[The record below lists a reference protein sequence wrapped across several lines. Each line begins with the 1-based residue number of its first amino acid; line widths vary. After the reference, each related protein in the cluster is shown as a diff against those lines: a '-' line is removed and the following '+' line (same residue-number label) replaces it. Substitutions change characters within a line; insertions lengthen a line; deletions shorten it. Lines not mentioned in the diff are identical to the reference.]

1 VFGILVV
8 LNSVVALPKEFTTF
22 ASDVSRFFLV
32 TAIAA
37 IGMKTRIKELL
48 SLGWRPVALIVGETL
63 LLALFVIGVLKWL
76 R

>member
-1 VFGILVV
+1 
-8 LNSVVALPKEFTTF
+8 
-22 ASDVSRFFLV
+22 LV

-63 LLALFVIGVLKWL
+63 LLAIFVIGVLKWL